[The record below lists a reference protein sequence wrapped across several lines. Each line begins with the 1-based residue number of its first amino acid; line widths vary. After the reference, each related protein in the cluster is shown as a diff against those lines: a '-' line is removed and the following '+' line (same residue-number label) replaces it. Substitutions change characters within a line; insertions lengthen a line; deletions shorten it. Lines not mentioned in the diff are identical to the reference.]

1 MTKRSGVPHCG
12 TCTCA
17 PTTGDLI
24 RAAIWRA
31 LDEDE
36 LTQAALAERAGITP
50 KHLNQILQG
59 HIDPRPEMADRIF
72 AALGRRILVTTER
85 QT

>member
-1 MTKRSGVPHCG
+1 MF
-12 TCTCA
+12 
-17 PTTGDLI
+17 
-24 RAAIWRA
+24 RAAIWQA
-31 LDEDE
+31 LDEEE

-72 AALGRRILVTTER
+72 AALGRRVVVTTER
-85 QT
+85 QA